1 MAASAPASSSK
12 APRFAGIGCFMM
24 VAGFFSGAMIGVL
37 IGKLVGIARRCTP
50 EPGLPV
56 CDWHLF
62 ALAGGVLGLISLPTL
77 VLWRLRQAGRDA
89 EHSVGE

>member
-1 MAASAPASSSK
+1 MA
-12 APRFAGIGCFMM
+12 

-62 ALAGGVLGLISLPTL
+62 ALAGGVLGAVSLPML
-77 VLWRLRQAGRDA
+77 VLWRLRQSEPNRNIQ
-89 EHSVGE
+89 